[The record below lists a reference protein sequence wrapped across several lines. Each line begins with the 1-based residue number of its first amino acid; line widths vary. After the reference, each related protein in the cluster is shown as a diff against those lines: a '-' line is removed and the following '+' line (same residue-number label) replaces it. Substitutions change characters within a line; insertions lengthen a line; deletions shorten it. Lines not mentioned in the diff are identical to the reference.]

1 LDEVLLRPLTF
12 PQPPPLRASPCAPA
26 ASPRWYEL
34 IRPITFT
41 ALIESLYMSKSI
53 IRQGHL
59 MDFTLIKNSIKAD
72 NYEMSLHSLE
82 RAIERDIWKEDIEN
96 AIIQGEIIE
105 EYHNDKPYPSCLIY
119 GKDMKGKP
127 LHVVCAFSPIILII
141 HDFRT
146 KPILST
152 D

>member
-1 LDEVLLRPLTF
+1 MLK
-12 PQPPPLRASPCAPA
+12 SPRIPAPSPRTSTGAARA

-105 EYHNDKPYPSCLIY
+105 EYHNDKTYPSCLIY

-127 LHVVCAFSPIILII
+127 LHVVCAFSPTLII
-141 HDFRT
+141 TLYRPDEE
-146 KPILST
+146 KWI
-152 D
+152 